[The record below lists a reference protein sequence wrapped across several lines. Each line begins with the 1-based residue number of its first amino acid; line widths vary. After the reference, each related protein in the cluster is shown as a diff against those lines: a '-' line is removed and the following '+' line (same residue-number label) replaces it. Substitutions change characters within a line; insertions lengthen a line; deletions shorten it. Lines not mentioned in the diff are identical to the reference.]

1 MLASEERSRLDWRFS
16 YAAFISR
23 LSCFLGGREWEPPRV
38 QREDWLPSARG
49 LPSSINAGP
58 LASVKNFKGHR
69 TVSIFITVLIIT
81 NAETSVD
88 SLILCIIF
96 GCAGSLLVRGFF
108 SSCGEQ
114 ELLFSCGGWACHR
127 GGFSFCRAWAL
138 TAACG
143 LSSCVVWAWL
153 LYGMWDLPGPGIEAV
168 FPALAGRFFT
178 TEPPGK
184 PN

>member
-16 YAAFISR
+16 YAAFISS
-23 LSCFLGGREWEPPRV
+23 LSYFLGGREWEPPRA
-38 QREDWLPSARG
+38 QREHCLPSARG
-49 LPSSINAGP
+49 LPSSINAGL

-69 TVSIFITVLIIT
+69 PVSIFITVLIIT
-81 NAETSVD
+81 NAETSAD

-138 TAACG
+138 GSTGFSNC
-143 LSSCVVWAWL
+143 CMWAQ
-153 LYGMWDLPGPGIEAV
+153 
-168 FPALAGRFFT
+168 
-178 TEPPGK
+178 
-184 PN
+184 